1 MIKELEL
8 AHSNIMDILTAWDT
22 DEVDHKVEGDDFR
35 DLILNAL
42 WSVQNIL
49 EKVKDQEK
57 MSVESQASLPE

>member
-8 AHSNIMDILTAWDT
+8 AHSNVMDILTAWDT

>member
-1 MIKELEL
+1 MVKELEL
-8 AHSNIMDILTAWDT
+8 ALSNVMDILTAWDT

-35 DLILNAL
+35 DLIINAL

-49 EKVKDQEK
+49 EKAKDQEK